1 MELMIKAYG
10 RPLVF
15 DNNNLEICPWVSRW
29 EIITQHEARH
39 YLLPGGSVGRK
50 YVDRLTE
57 EVLHL
62 VAVNFPSERLI
73 VFSSLML
80 QRDRNVK
87 KVCDIRQLLERRL
100 MLWNEDKFD
109 VLFQEAC
116 RCDKALKSRH
126 RNLNDGS
133 HIASVFSQLMLQG
146 KIRGAVRWITER
158 SRSGLLAPTDEISV
172 DGSTKKT
179 VPDVLRS
186 KHPDPHP
193 PHTLSLLSENE
204 LPQFEDLEVTGAT
217 IHKVVFGIQGGAGPC
232 GADASHWHNILLRY
246 GSQSSHLR
254 DAVASLTRT
263 LANDFV
269 QWKSFKALLANRLIA
284 LDKKPGVRPIGIGE
298 TLKEKVHYN

>member
-1 MELMIKAYG
+1 MIKAYG

-87 KVCDIRQLLERRL
+87 VCDIRQLLERRL

-109 VLFQEAC
+109 VLFQEA
-116 RCDKALKSRH
+116 
-126 RNLNDGS
+126 
-133 HIASVFSQLMLQG
+133 V
-146 KIRGAVRWITER
+146 
-158 SRSGLLAPTDEISV
+158 
-172 DGSTKKT
+172 
-179 VPDVLRS
+179 
-186 KHPDPHP
+186 
-193 PHTLSLLSENE
+193 
-204 LPQFEDLEVTGAT
+204 GAT
-217 IHKVVFGIQGGAGPC
+217 R
-232 GADASHWHNILLRY
+232 LLRV
-246 GSQSSHLR
+246 
-254 DAVASLTRT
+254 DT
-263 LANDFV
+263 
-269 QWKSFKALLANRLIA
+269 
-284 LDKKPGVRPIGIGE
+284 E
-298 TLKEKVHYN
+298 T